1 MDLKEL
7 EYFKMVCE
15 QKSITKAAHALYMT
29 PQGLSR
35 IIKNIE
41 NEMEATLLNRT
52 ASGISLTRS
61 GEYLYKHL
69 TDFLGPY
76 RMVCSEIRCMEQQE
90 KHEIDLLSAYG
101 ILRLVTHCRCSE
113 GRRGFV
119 S

>member
-41 NEMEATLLNRT
+41 NENGSNFAEPDSFRYQ
-52 ASGISLTRS
+52 SDQIGRVSL
-61 GEYLYKHL
+61 
-69 TDFLGPY
+69 
-76 RMVCSEIRCMEQQE
+76 
-90 KHEIDLLSAYG
+90 
-101 ILRLVTHCRCSE
+101 
-113 GRRGFV
+113 
-119 S
+119 

>member
-41 NEMEATLLNRT
+41 NTLR
-52 ASGISLTRS
+52 
-61 GEYLYKHL
+61 
-69 TDFLGPY
+69 
-76 RMVCSEIRCMEQQE
+76 
-90 KHEIDLLSAYG
+90 
-101 ILRLVTHCRCSE
+101 
-113 GRRGFV
+113 
-119 S
+119 

>member
-41 NEMEATLLNRT
+41 NEMEATLLEQDGFRYQ
-52 ASGISLTRS
+52 SDQIRRVSL
-61 GEYLYKHL
+61 
-69 TDFLGPY
+69 
-76 RMVCSEIRCMEQQE
+76 
-90 KHEIDLLSAYG
+90 
-101 ILRLVTHCRCSE
+101 
-113 GRRGFV
+113 
-119 S
+119 

>member
-41 NEMEATLLNRT
+41 NEMGATLLNRT

-61 GEYLYKHL
+61 GEYLYEHL

-76 RMVCSEIRCMEQQE
+76 HMVCSEIRCMEQQE
-90 KHEIDLLSAYG
+90 TNRRIITHHSTATAQESWFEI
-101 ILRLVTHCRCSE
+101 
-113 GRRGFV
+113 
-119 S
+119 